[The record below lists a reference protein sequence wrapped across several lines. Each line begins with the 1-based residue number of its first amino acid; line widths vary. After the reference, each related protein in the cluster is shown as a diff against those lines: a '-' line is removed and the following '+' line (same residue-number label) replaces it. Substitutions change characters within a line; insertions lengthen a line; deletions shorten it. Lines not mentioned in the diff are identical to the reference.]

1 MSCRIVTTQK
11 PQCPNHHDTTMI
23 TFDTTWHR
31 VISKSQC
38 TVMCWEFLL
47 VQFNTDL
54 FLFNCWIVDHYF
66 FINVSS
72 QYYCNNN
79 NVLPQAPVKH
89 NKCLVRV
96 KGQTI
101 KYFAG
106 LSCSLASVH
115 HFDKPDTSQQD
126 WSKICLAGH
135 ILTGQKRA
143 MTEIKF
149 VWLT

>member
-54 FLFNCWIVDHYF
+54 FLFNCWIVHHYF

-79 NVLPQAPVKH
+79 NVLPQAPVKY

-106 LSCSLASVH
+106 LSFAALLV
-115 HFDKPDTSQQD
+115 FTILTSQTRA
-126 WSKICLAGH
+126 SR
-135 ILTGQKRA
+135 TGL
-143 MTEIKF
+143 KF
-149 VWLT
+149 VWPVIF